1 MKNNKNLKSIIFTG
15 SVIAFSAIPALSAA
29 TNTSNLFNYNTLGSG
44 AHVRE
49 ILSRETSL
57 KNNAFELK
65 CGNESKTKDTKNNK
79 SSESKCGEGKNS
91 ESKCGE
97 KNSTDSTKT
106 TTTNSDSHNKTKD
119 AKCGEGKC
127 GN

>member
-1 MKNNKNLKSIIFTG
+1 MPDHKNLKSIIFTG
-15 SVIAFSAIPALSAA
+15 SLIACSVIPPLSAA
-29 TNTSNLFNYNTLGSG
+29 ANTSNLFNYNTLGSG

-49 ILSRETSL
+49 VLMRETSL

-65 CGNESKTKDTKNNK
+65 CGNDSKTKDTKKDK
-79 SSESKCGEGKNS
+79 SSESKCGEGKCG
-91 ESKCGE
+91 EGKCGE
-97 KNSTDSTKT
+97 KTATDSTKT
-106 TTTNSDSHNKTKD
+106 NSSINETHNKTKD

>member
-1 MKNNKNLKSIIFTG
+1 MKNSKNLKSIIFTG
-15 SVIAFSAIPALSAA
+15 SVIACSVIPSLSAA

-49 ILSRETSL
+49 VLSRETSL
-57 KNNAFELK
+57 KNNSFELK
-65 CGNESKTKDTKNNK
+65 CGNKSNETKAKDDK
-79 SSESKCGEGKNS
+79 SSESKCGEGKCG
-91 ESKCGE
+91 EGKCGE
-97 KNSTDSTKT
+97 KSSTDSTKT
-106 TTTNSDSHNKTKD
+106 ITGNTHSNNKTKD